1 MLFKLLLI
9 LILPVAIF
17 ASDGAHTD
25 IFPRTINF
33 LIFAAILYRFI
44 AEPLKNFFRQRRE
57 EIINTLNSIQNK
69 VEESKKAKENTLKRL
84 EESKI
89 LAKNMID
96 DAKKE
101 AALIAEKFERDLQND
116 LKNLEKYQE
125 EKKNIE
131 KRKMVKKIVAET
143 IESLFEKDIQIFENQ
158 ELVNIIMKKVA

>member
-1 MLFKLLLI
+1 MLVKLLLI
-9 LILPVAIF
+9 LIFPVAIF
-17 ASDGAHTD
+17 ASSGEHTD

-44 AEPLKNFFRQRRE
+44 AEPLKNFFQQRRE
-57 EIINTLNSIQNK
+57 EIINTLNSIRDK
-69 VEESKKAKENTLKRL
+69 VEESKKAKEDAIKKL

-89 LAKNMID
+89 VAKNIIE

-101 AALIAEKFERDLQND
+101 ATLIIEKFEKDLQND

-131 KRKMVKKIVAET
+131 KRKMVKKVVAE
-143 IESLFEKDIQIFENQ
+143 IIGSLFEKDIQTFENQ

>member
-17 ASDGAHTD
+17 ASDGGHTD

-44 AEPLKNFFRQRRE
+44 AEPLKNFFQQRRE

-69 VEESKKAKENTLKRL
+69 VEESKKAKEDAIKRL

-89 LAKNMID
+89 LAKNIIE

-101 AALIAEKFERDLQND
+101 ATLIVEKFEKDLQSD
-116 LKNLEKYQE
+116 LKILEKYQE

-131 KRKMVKKIVAET
+131 KRKMVKKVVAET
-143 IESLFEKDIQIFENQ
+143 IETLFKKDIQAFENQ